1 MSLQWL
7 MMMILYHTGNNVITM
22 MMILY
27 HSGNNVITMAN
38 DDDFISFR

>member
-7 MMMILYHTGNNVITM
+7 M

-38 DDDFISFR
+38 DDDFISFK